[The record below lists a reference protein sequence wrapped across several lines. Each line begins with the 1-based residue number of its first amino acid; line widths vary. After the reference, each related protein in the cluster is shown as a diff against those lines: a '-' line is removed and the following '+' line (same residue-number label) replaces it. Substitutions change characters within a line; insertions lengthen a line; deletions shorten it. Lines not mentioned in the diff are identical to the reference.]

1 MSKYARLKAEY
12 LGDAK
17 PMADQVEDMV
27 EKAVPRKASPLAP
40 VPEIDPLTKN
50 QWRTL
55 MAFADTVV
63 PSIVQE
69 QHGKTAFKERALP
82 SGQYA
87 SALTNIEHHVLHD
100 QHNGIAEAYLSER
113 PSQLPEFRANVHRF
127 IGLYTP
133 KALAQLLA
141 VGLDLLE

>member
-1 MSKYARLKAEY
+1 
-12 LGDAK
+12 
-17 PMADQVEDMV
+17 MADQVEEMV
-27 EKAVPRKASPLAP
+27 ETAVPRKASPQAP
-40 VPEIDPLTKN
+40 LPEIDPLTKS

-55 MAFADTVV
+55 MAFADTVI
-63 PSIVQE
+63 PSIVLE
-69 QHGKTAFKERALP
+69 KRGKTPFKETALP

-87 SALTNIEHHVLHD
+87 AALSNIEHHVLRDEHKA
-100 QHNGIAEAYLSER
+100 IAETYLAER

-133 KALAQLLA
+133 KALAQLLS

>member
-1 MSKYARLKAEY
+1 
-12 LGDAK
+12 
-17 PMADQVEDMV
+17 MADQVEDMV
-27 EKAVPRKASPLAP
+27 ETVIPRKASPQAP
-40 VPEIDPLTKN
+40 LPEIDPLTKS

-55 MAFADTVV
+55 MAFADTVI

-69 QHGKTAFKERALP
+69 KRGKTAFKETALP
-82 SGQYA
+82 AGQYA
-87 SALTNIEHHVLHD
+87 AALSNIEHHVLHD
-100 QHNGIAEAYLSER
+100 QHKGIAETYLAER
-113 PSQLPEFRANVHRF
+113 PSQIPEFRANVHRF